1 MKMEERIR
9 QVLRLKQYRLG
20 TEEGCVGWYRQFV

>member
-1 MKMEERIR
+1 MKLIERIR

-20 TEEGCVGWYRQFV
+20 TEESYVGRYRQFV